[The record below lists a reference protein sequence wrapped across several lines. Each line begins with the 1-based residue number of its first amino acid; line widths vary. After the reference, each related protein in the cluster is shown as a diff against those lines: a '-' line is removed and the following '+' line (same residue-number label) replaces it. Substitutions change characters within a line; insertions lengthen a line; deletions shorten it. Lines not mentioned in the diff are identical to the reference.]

1 MIKILGKILNKH
13 LLGGKGMSD
22 MQVVIFT
29 LNNELCSV
37 EASLVYKIEKY
48 SEVSLIPQMP
58 DYISGLFNLRGR
70 VVPVID
76 LNKKFNMGHSE
87 ITKKTKIIITEK
99 DNQLFGFMVNNVL
112 EIINLDEESV
122 DKSEAIIKLNN
133 QNYIKGIGKKN
144 DKLFSIIDLNEVLH
158 TSEVEEVTEVILKKV

>member
-1 MIKILGKILNKH
+1 
-13 LLGGKGMSD
+13 MSD
-22 MQVVIFT
+22 IQVVIFN

-48 SEVSLIPQMP
+48 SEVSFIPQLP
-58 DYISGLFNLRGR
+58 DYIKGLYNLRGR

-76 LNKKFNMGHSE
+76 LNKRFNLGDSE

-99 DNQLFGFMVNNVL
+99 NNQLLGFMVNNVL
-112 EIINLDEESV
+112 EIINLDDNSI
-122 DKSEAIIKLNN
+122 DKSEAILKVNN
-133 QNYIKGIGKKN
+133 KKYIKGIGKKN

-158 TSEVEEVTEVILKKV
+158 IDEFEKVTEVVLNNV